1 MKIGEVEKNL
11 KYAKN
16 NNEKLKLEWD
26 AMKQQLVST

>member
-16 NNEKLKLEWD
+16 NNEKLRVEWD
-26 AMKQQLVST
+26 AMKQ